1 MISWLFIGLVA
12 TILLTPGPTNTLLAS
27 SGVQVG
33 LRKSVKLIPA
43 EVLGYVISISAW
55 GVLIGKVSTTLP
67 LLPPILKLLSA
78 CYIIFLAIKLWHTAN
93 QEVELNQP
101 TIRTRE
107 LFCATLLNPKA
118 LLFASAIFPVAAWS
132 DFHIYLIHMMA
143 YLALI
148 TPIALF
154 WIFLG
159 SLLASK
165 KVAWLNQT
173 NLQKTASLVLVS
185 FSIPISYSALLSL

>member
-55 GVLIGKVSTTLP
+55 GMLIGKVSTTLP

-78 CYIIFLAIKLWHTAN
+78 CYIIYLAIKLWHTAN
-93 QEVELNQP
+93 QEIELNQP